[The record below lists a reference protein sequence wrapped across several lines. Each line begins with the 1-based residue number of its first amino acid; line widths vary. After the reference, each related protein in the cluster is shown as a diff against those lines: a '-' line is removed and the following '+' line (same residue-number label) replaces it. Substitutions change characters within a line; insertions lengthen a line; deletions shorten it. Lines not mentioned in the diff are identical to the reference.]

1 MISDKNPMQVWR
13 NVFQRQ
19 SHGGGTGKI
28 SLLSKFE
35 SVMDAFWI
43 FKNDF
48 GALARL
54 ANEIALWNTLK
65 RGDDGI
71 HE

>member
-1 MISDKNPMQVWR
+1 
-13 NVFQRQ
+13 
-19 SHGGGTGKI
+19 
-28 SLLSKFE
+28 
-35 SVMDAFWI
+35 MDAFWI